1 MCLFKGSFSAVIRGP
16 VSGPI
21 TDPPGCP
28 ELSPSHV
35 PGYSPSSTFSHPSS
49 SPEAGRQGKSQKS
62 ASPLGEVKALKEQ
75 LEALQ
80 CQVGCSLQ
88 YSFNMCSLFWC
99 DEKNLMSTHC
109 CRGKICLMLEP
120 ELDGELLHQVVAV
133 CCFSQSIMKHLH
145 ITSVDIG
152 SLPYWCPV
160 STDPDL
166 WRRISDRA

>member
-35 PGYSPSSTFSHPSS
+35 SGYSPSSTFSHPSS
-49 SPEAGRQGKSQKS
+49 SPEAGQQGKSQKS
-62 ASPLGEVKALKEQ
+62 ATPLGEVKTLKEQ

-88 YSFNMCSLFWC
+88 HSFNMCSLF
-99 DEKNLMSTHC
+99 
-109 CRGKICLMLEP
+109 
-120 ELDGELLHQVVAV
+120 
-133 CCFSQSIMKHLH
+133 
-145 ITSVDIG
+145 
-152 SLPYWCPV
+152 
-160 STDPDL
+160 
-166 WRRISDRA
+166 